1 MLILLLAL
9 LKLRCKLRCKLR
21 EIVQDLDN
29 FALHLKRRDGDENI
43 GQSLRRYFNDFS
55 SMRKLFLLSKKIL
68 RLKPI
73 RQKLS
78 ILIMANNGCMASNNH
93 TVITQ
98 PSNTFTNVFNIL
110 ARYCHQQVAM
120 IQTL

>member
-43 GQSLRRYFNDFS
+43 LNRRNTRVNDLAFNLALTLLLLRTRS
-55 SMRKLFLLSKKIL
+55 
-68 RLKPI
+68 
-73 RQKLS
+73 
-78 ILIMANNGCMASNNH
+78 
-93 TVITQ
+93 
-98 PSNTFTNVFNIL
+98 
-110 ARYCHQQVAM
+110 
-120 IQTL
+120 

>member
-9 LKLRCKLRCKLR
+9 LKLRCKLR

-29 FALHLKRRDGDENI
+29 FALHLKRRDGDHDV
-43 GQSLRRYFNDFS
+43 GQSLRRHLNDFC
-55 SMRKLFLLSKKIL
+55 SMGKLFLLSKEIL

-73 RQKLS
+73 RQKLGV
-78 ILIMANNGCMASNNH
+78 LRMTNNSRMASNNH
-93 TVITQ
+93 TIITQ
-98 PSNTFTNVFNIL
+98 PSNTFADVFNVL
-110 ARYCHQQVAM
+110 ARYSHQQVAV